1 MTNKLQTEFDETI
14 GKDGGEKQFIK
25 SLTETFIILLN
36 TKVDSVDKIT
46 KKNKKSRQYSRKNM
60 VRTRLNVRR

>member
-25 SLTETFIILLN
+25 SLTETFIN

-60 VRTRLNVRR
+60 VRTRLTVRR

>member
-46 KKNKKSRQYSRKNM
+46 KKKQKVPSVQS
-60 VRTRLNVRR
+60 

>member
-25 SLTETFIILLN
+25 SLTETFIN

-46 KKNKKSRQYSRKNM
+46 KKKQKVPSVQS
-60 VRTRLNVRR
+60 

>member
-46 KKNKKSRQYSRKNM
+46 KKTKSPVSTVVKIWSGQD
-60 VRTRLNVRR
+60 